1 MARER
6 GSVRAE
12 RSLKGRTDGRAVEAD
27 PRPPAPHT
35 DLLPPRVRSA
45 GEGPEAERSG
55 LRGVPIPGGEAGARR
70 LLRGKRRYAVCSTP
84 ERRQGDNG
92 PRSALPALTCQG
104 AVRPRGSMAAT
115 RHGPAR
121 PAARRMDGRPLG
133 ATNRRRGPPRR
144 SQWAAA
150 PRARPA
156 PLLKG
161 QSTAPGRFSL
171 SSGFRPTRGG
181 SGAVPR
187 CAAALPPP

>member
-1 MARER
+1 M
-6 GSVRAE
+6 
-12 RSLKGRTDGRAVEAD
+12 EAD

-115 RHGPAR
+115 RH
-121 PAARRMDGRPLG
+121 
-133 ATNRRRGPPRR
+133 
-144 SQWAAA
+144 
-150 PRARPA
+150 ARPA
-156 PLLKG
+156 PRRDEWMEG
-161 QSTAPGRFSL
+161 PSARPIGGEDPRGAANGR
-171 SSGFRPTRGG
+171 P
-181 SGAVPR
+181 PR
-187 CAAALPPP
+187 AHGRRRF

>member
-70 LLRGKRRYAVCSTP
+70 LLPGRRT
-84 ERRQGDNG
+84 
-92 PRSALPALTCQG
+92 
-104 AVRPRGSMAAT
+104 AAGLHG
-115 RHGPAR
+115 RHPAR
-121 PAARRMDGRPLG
+121 PGPPRG
-133 ATNRRRGPPRR
+133 ATNGWKAPRR
-144 SQWAAA
+144 DQ
-150 PRARPA
+150 
-156 PLLKG
+156 
-161 QSTAPGRFSL
+161 
-171 SSGFRPTRGG
+171 
-181 SGAVPR
+181 
-187 CAAALPPP
+187 